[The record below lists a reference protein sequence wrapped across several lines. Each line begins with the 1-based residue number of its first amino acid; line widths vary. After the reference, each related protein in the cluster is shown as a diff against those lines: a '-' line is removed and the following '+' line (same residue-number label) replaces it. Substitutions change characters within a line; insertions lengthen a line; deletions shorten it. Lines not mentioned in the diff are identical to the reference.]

1 MRLLLKTVC
10 WFCIIIS
17 TCLLSACMDVA
28 TTGASAIYNRHAWQ
42 KNINDQLITL
52 RTYRSLFDTTKDFKD
67 SNITVAAL
75 NGEVLLAGQ
84 VPQEWQKHRAEQL
97 TKRIPNVL
105 EVHNYLTIASPSS
118 SITRVS
124 DTWIT
129 TKVKSHMML
138 SEDFDATQLKVITEN
153 GTVYIMGMLFE
164 DEAKSAVEIAKN
176 TYGVQ
181 DVVKVFS
188 ILHATRP
195 EHPRIYS

>member
-1 MRLLLKTVC
+1 MRLLLKTVS
-10 WFCIIIS
+10 WFYIILGA
-17 TCLLSACMDVA
+17 CLLSSCMDVA
-28 TTGASAIYNRHAWQ
+28 TTGASAFYNRHSWQ

-52 RTYRSLFDTTKDFKD
+52 RTYRSLYDTTKEFKD
-67 SNITVAAL
+67 ANITVAAL

-84 VPQEWQKHRAEQL
+84 VPKQWQIQRAEML

-105 EVHNYLTIASPSS
+105 KVHNYLSIASPSS

-129 TKVKSHMML
+129 AKVKSHMML

-164 DEAKSAVEIAKN
+164 DEANSAVEIAKN
-176 TYGVQ
+176 TFGVQ
-181 DVVKVFS
+181 NVVKVFS

-195 EHPRIYS
+195 MHTRIYS